1 MDEARHRTTKTELL
15 GMLWLCGQL
24 TQAGVETASPAR
36 DTGIDLISYDLDVNW
51 VVPIQLKVINTGG
64 VRVEA
69 KYLGKTLALIYL
81 LLGARDGGPANRAD
95 TSAYLLTPEQA
106 WALPVELGRKF
117 SPDDHL
123 YYNCGLPRLL
133 LARLAR
139 YRVQPAEW
147 ATRLQEIALRWAQE
161 GPGGEDTEAA

>member
-1 MDEARHRTTKTELL
+1 
-15 GMLWLCGQL
+15 
-24 TQAGVETASPAR
+24 
-36 DTGIDLISYDLDVNW
+36 
-51 VVPIQLKVINTGG
+51 
-64 VRVEA
+64 
-69 KYLGKTLALIYL
+69 
-81 LLGARDGGPANRAD
+81 
-95 TSAYLLTPEQA
+95 
-106 WALPVELGRKF
+106 LPVELGRKF